1 MPEPAFGRMVKEII
15 GAELTDQE
23 VSALVEGYAT
33 LARSVAAFPGAD
45 LKRVEP
51 PLRSVP
57 GPRT

>member
-1 MPEPAFGRMVKEII
+1 MPEPVSGQMVKEII
-15 GAELTDQE
+15 VAELTDQE

-45 LKRVEP
+45 LKWVEP

>member
-1 MPEPAFGRMVKEII
+1 MPEPTSGQMVKEII

-23 VSALVEGYAT
+23 VSALVQGYAT
-33 LARSVAAFPGAD
+33 LALSVAAFPGAD

>member
-1 MPEPAFGRMVKEII
+1 MPEPTSGQMVKEII
-15 GAELTDQE
+15 VAELTDQE

-33 LARSVAAFPGAD
+33 LARSMAAFPGAD